1 MAIDAYV
8 GKPGHGKSY
17 GVVEHVIIPS
27 LKQDRHVVTNIPLE
41 VDMLLMDFGGTIE
54 QLPEDWFERH
64 DLADFA
70 PPGSVLV
77 LDELWR
83 RWPKGQKTNDAP
95 MADKKLLAEHRHRVD
110 KKNRSMRVVMVTQ
123 DLDQLASWATLLVE
137 TTYRMVKKSKTMFR
151 VDIYNGVAKGDSPP
165 KSKLLRSTAG
175 RFKPDVYR
183 YYKSATQSETG
194 AVGDESKADTR
205 GSFWRSWGFWGLVG
219 LIVVCLSVGIP
230 GVVRFF
236 TPPQPK
242 QASAPT
248 PAAKVVE
255 QVQPVA
261 APAGRA
267 MQAVYGSSSNGPVPS
282 AIWRIAGYVHAGL
295 GKADAWPSKDGY
307 NAEPDRPISK
317 TSRVVL
323 VSEAGRTRF
332 WPIEKCRFFEQTP
345 DLYCDIDGERVTFW
359 TGRGAVSTVMDA
371 TSTASGGSQ
380 RSAASAATGAQVQTP
395 HSFQPQQPSQGT
407 RVTVVS
413 DNSRSPRTL

>member
-54 QLPEDWFERH
+54 QLPEDWFERE

-137 TTYRMVKKSKTMFR
+137 R
-151 VDIYNGVAKGDSPP
+151 VPDGQEVEDHVPGRYLQRCRKGDSPP

-175 RFKPDVYR
+175 RFKPESIVTTSPLR
-183 YYKSATQSETG
+183 SPKRALWAMNPKQTPWLVLAFLGLLG
-194 AVGDESKADTR
+194 ADRADC
-205 GSFWRSWGFWGLVG
+205 GLFV
-219 LIVVCLSVGIP
+219 VGIL
-230 GVVRFF
+230 
-236 TPPQPK
+236 
-242 QASAPT
+242 
-248 PAAKVVE
+248 
-255 QVQPVA
+255 
-261 APAGRA
+261 
-267 MQAVYGSSSNGPVPS
+267 GSSGS
-282 AIWRIAGYVHAGL
+282 
-295 GKADAWPSKDGY
+295 
-307 NAEPDRPISK
+307 
-317 TSRVVL
+317 SR
-323 VSEAGRTRF
+323 R
-332 WPIEKCRFFEQTP
+332 
-345 DLYCDIDGERVTFW
+345 
-359 TGRGAVSTVMDA
+359 
-371 TSTASGGSQ
+371 
-380 RSAASAATGAQVQTP
+380 
-395 HSFQPQQPSQGT
+395 
-407 RVTVVS
+407 
-413 DNSRSPRTL
+413 RSPNKR

>member
-54 QLPEDWFERH
+54 QLPEDWFERE

-151 VDIYNGVAKGDSPP
+151 VDIYNGVAKGDSRRSRSCFAARPGV
-165 KSKLLRSTAG
+165 SSLTFTVTTSRLRSLKRAVWAIVEG
-175 RFKPDVYR
+175 RYPWLVL
-183 YYKSATQSETG
+183 AIL
-194 AVGDESKADTR
+194 
-205 GSFWRSWGFWGLVG
+205 GLLGG
-219 LIVVCLSVGIP
+219 L
-230 GVVRFF
+230 
-236 TPPQPK
+236 
-242 QASAPT
+242 
-248 PAAKVVE
+248 
-255 QVQPVA
+255 
-261 APAGRA
+261 
-267 MQAVYGSSSNGPVPS
+267 
-282 AIWRIAGYVHAGL
+282 L
-295 GKADAWPSKDGY
+295 G
-307 NAEPDRPISK
+307 
-317 TSRVVL
+317 
-323 VSEAGRTRF
+323 
-332 WPIEKCRFFEQTP
+332 
-345 DLYCDIDGERVTFW
+345 
-359 TGRGAVSTVMDA
+359 
-371 TSTASGGSQ
+371 
-380 RSAASAATGAQVQTP
+380 
-395 HSFQPQQPSQGT
+395 
-407 RVTVVS
+407 
-413 DNSRSPRTL
+413 

>member
-54 QLPEDWFERH
+54 QLPEDWFERE

-123 DLDQLASWATLLVE
+123 DLDQLASWAVLLVE

-194 AVGDESKADTR
+194 GVGDESKADTR
-205 GSFWRSWGFWGLVG
+205 G
-219 LIVVCLSVGIP
+219 
-230 GVVRFF
+230 
-236 TPPQPK
+236 
-242 QASAPT
+242 
-248 PAAKVVE
+248 
-255 QVQPVA
+255 
-261 APAGRA
+261 
-267 MQAVYGSSSNGPVPS
+267 
-282 AIWRIAGYVHAGL
+282 
-295 GKADAWPSKDGY
+295 
-307 NAEPDRPISK
+307 
-317 TSRVVL
+317 
-323 VSEAGRTRF
+323 
-332 WPIEKCRFFEQTP
+332 
-345 DLYCDIDGERVTFW
+345 
-359 TGRGAVSTVMDA
+359 
-371 TSTASGGSQ
+371 
-380 RSAASAATGAQVQTP
+380 
-395 HSFQPQQPSQGT
+395 
-407 RVTVVS
+407 
-413 DNSRSPRTL
+413 